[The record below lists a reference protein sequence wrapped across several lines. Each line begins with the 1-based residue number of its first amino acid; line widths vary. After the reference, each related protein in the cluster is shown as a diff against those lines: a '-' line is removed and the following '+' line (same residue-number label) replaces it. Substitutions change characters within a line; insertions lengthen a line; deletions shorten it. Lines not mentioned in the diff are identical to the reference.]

1 MFISGRQFGGEV
13 QLGEMS
19 DRGKNP
25 VTAMVSAT
33 DGKVGPGN
41 RGGGWLGLEGQL
53 DGEEEAEEK
62 HTGLLTH

>member
-1 MFISGRQFGGEV
+1 MYISGRQFGGDV

-33 DGKVGPGN
+33 DGRVGPGTQRRRMDGPWRSAGWRR
-41 RGGGWLGLEGQL
+41 RG
-53 DGEEEAEEK
+53 
-62 HTGLLTH
+62 